1 MVYVV
6 QTAATGWIILHKPS
20 RSKGAT
26 IAILLI
32 DRIEGANASSSHTHQ
47 LAKRLEW
54 KWTLNLDGPEGL
66 AQRLYYWRPFAPC
79 FACAAK
85 GQVLLSIR

>member
-1 MVYVV
+1 LVYVV

-32 DRIEGANASSSHTHQ
+32 DRIEGACALDPVTHAISQ
-47 LAKRLEW
+47 TIKVEI
-54 KWTLNLDGPEGL
+54 D
-66 AQRLYYWRPFAPC
+66 
-79 FACAAK
+79 
-85 GQVLLSIR
+85 S